1 MKTHLLKYIA
11 IFLIFIGL
19 NANAQTRYI
28 DNMFDSVTVTSNVAY
43 GQNISILPLLQGL
56 PPVMDTLLCDIYE
69 PKNDT
74 LTRIIFICFDTSS
87 SSPFNRRYYSPYYNF
102 I

>member
-28 DNMFDSVTVTSNVAY
+28 DNMKD
-43 GQNISILPLLQGL
+43 
-56 PPVMDTLLCDIYE
+56 
-69 PKNDT
+69 
-74 LTRIIFICFDTSS
+74 RIINSIEVLKEDKK
-87 SSPFNRRYYSPYYNF
+87 
-102 I
+102 